1 MSCPETRVETYQ
13 ALLQKSCDVL
23 LTMSEFGV
31 SCVRV
36 EVAVSICEH
45 VAGYI
50 TITKDDLI
58 WLKEHANIIA
68 LIAKAFNIICI
79 WSFMYME
86 AQKLNLFASDLEEAI
101 NVLDNRVE
109 NRSLTYEQL
118 QILLLNHNAY
128 KAILKHIT
136 FGVKEAVDIR
146 ELEKLPELY
155 DDCTRKINS
164 LLVCTSPNY
173 SELSQ

>member
-1 MSCPETRVETYQ
+1 MPFSETRVETYQ
-13 ALLQKSCDVL
+13 TLLEKSCDVL
-23 LTMSEFGV
+23 LTMSEFEV

-50 TITKDDLI
+50 TITADDHI

-68 LIAKAFNIICI
+68 LIAKAFNIICKR
-79 WSFMYME
+79 FMYME
-86 AQKLNLFASDLEEAI
+86 AHKLNRFASDLEKAI
-101 NVLDNRVE
+101 NVLDNRLE

-128 KAILKHIT
+128 KTILKYIT

-146 ELEKLPELY
+146 DLQKHAALY
-155 DDCTRKINS
+155 DDYTKRINS
-164 LLVCTSPNY
+164 LLVRTSPNY
-173 SELSQ
+173 PELSQ

>member
-1 MSCPETRVETYQ
+1 MSFPETGVETYQ
-13 ALLQKSCDVL
+13 TLLEKSCDVL

-36 EVAVSICEH
+36 EVAVSICKH

-50 TITKDDLI
+50 TITADDLI

-68 LIAKAFNIICI
+68 LIAKAFNIIRK
-79 WSFMYME
+79 SFKYME
-86 AQKLNLFASDLEEAI
+86 AQKLNLLASDLEEAI
-101 NVLDNRVE
+101 NVLDNRLE

-136 FGVKEAVDIR
+136 FGVKEAVDIHD
-146 ELEKLPELY
+146 LQKLDALY
-155 DDCTRKINS
+155 DDCTKNINS
-164 LLVCTSPNY
+164 LLVRTSPNY

>member
-1 MSCPETRVETYQ
+1 MPFPETRVETYQ
-13 ALLQKSCDVL
+13 YILEKSCDVL

-50 TITKDDLI
+50 TTTADDLI

-68 LIAKAFNIICI
+68 LIAKAFNIIRK
-79 WSFMYME
+79 SFKYME
-86 AQKLNLFASDLEEAI
+86 AQKLNLLASDLEEA
-101 NVLDNRVE
+101 LDKRVE
-109 NRSLTYEQL
+109 NRSLTSKQL
-118 QILLLNHNAY
+118 QILLLNHDAY
-128 KAILKHIT
+128 KAVLKHIT

-146 ELEKLPELY
+146 DLVALY
-155 DDCTRKINS
+155 DDCTKKINS
-164 LLVCTSPNY
+164 LLVRTSPNY
-173 SELSQ
+173 PELSQ

>member
-1 MSCPETRVETYQ
+1 MPFPETRLETYQ
-13 ALLQKSCDVL
+13 TLLEKSCDVL
-23 LTMSEFGV
+23 LTMSDFGV

-50 TITKDDLI
+50 SITADDLI

-68 LIAKAFNIICI
+68 LIAKAFNIIFK
-79 WSFMYME
+79 SFKYME
-86 AQKLNLFASDLEEAI
+86 AQKLNRFASDLEEAI
-101 NVLDNRVE
+101 NILDNRLE
-109 NRSLTYEQL
+109 NRSFTYEQL

-136 FGVKEAVDIR
+136 FGVKEAVAMH
-146 ELEKLPELY
+146 ELQKLATLY
-155 DDCTRKINS
+155 DDCTKKINS
-164 LLVCTSPNY
+164 LLVRTSRNY
-173 SELSQ
+173 PELSQ